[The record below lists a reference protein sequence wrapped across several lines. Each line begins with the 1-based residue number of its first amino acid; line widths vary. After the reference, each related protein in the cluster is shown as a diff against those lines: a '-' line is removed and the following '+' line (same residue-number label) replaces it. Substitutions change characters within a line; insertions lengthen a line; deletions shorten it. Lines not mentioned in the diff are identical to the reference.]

1 MKDELIFEITQK
13 ELGLLKEFSKVLR
26 GERDA
31 IISFSLEGI
40 VCENNRKE
48 EILKRLE
55 FLKQEK
61 GNLLRDPIDPET
73 TVGGRTWKSLCGEV
87 NQAIKEVR
95 SGIDKNMKLLSFS
108 MDHVKSSIENIVG
121 LLNRSAYG
129 NNKME
134 KRVSFVLSRSA

>member
-1 MKDELIFEITQK
+1 MKEELIFEITKK

-40 VCENNRKE
+40 VSENNHKE

-55 FLKQEK
+55 YLKKEK
-61 GNLLRDPIDPET
+61 ATLLQGDIDPET
-73 TVGGRTWKSLCGEV
+73 TVNGKTWKSLCGEM
-87 NQAIKEVR
+87 NLTIKEVR

-108 MDHVKSSIENIVG
+108 MDHVKSSIESIVG

-129 NNKME
+129 KKKDRISM
-134 KRVSFVLSRSA
+134 VLSRSI